1 MLRRASVQTNME
13 AEDEEKLAHHSRTEG
28 ISILL
33 IFYFCYLF
41 FPVMYRYIVQITV
54 FFSFFYSASRSSDKM
69 AVSIWRTLLQRV
81 IYNFQYQSRKR
92 RKIDSI
98 SLPGWLLY
106 IATVLRVKLAA
117 RYYF

>member
-41 FPVMYRYIVQITV
+41 FPVMYRYIVQIIV
-54 FFSFFYSASRSSDKM
+54 FFFYFASRSSDKM
-69 AVSIWRTLLQRV
+69 TVQCQYILLQRV
-81 IYNFQYQSRKR
+81 IYNFQY
-92 RKIDSI
+92 
-98 SLPGWLLY
+98 
-106 IATVLRVKLAA
+106 
-117 RYYF
+117 